1 MIQSFADKEAEKVW
15 EGKVSAK
22 LPPHIQNVARR
33 KLRML
38 NNAQNISDLK
48 VPPANRLEKLA
59 GNLSG
64 KFSIRIN
71 NQWRVTF
78 RWEEGNA
85 FDVQIID
92 YHR

>member
-1 MIQSFADKEAEKVW
+1 
-15 EGKVSAK
+15 
-22 LPPHIQNVARR
+22 
-33 KLRML
+33 ML